1 MKKLLFLLIAFI
13 PLFSI
18 GQVHLGANMAN
29 IKAMYPNNT
38 FKTESTVDS
47 ITFISTKMQY
57 GTFFYYFDKV
67 TGLSN
72 TCIQIPNNMKD
83 LNTQVEIYNREYV
96 EISDISWKAYIE
108 GGRILKILLSYETK
122 INKYVFS
129 YSF

>member
-1 MKKLLFLLIAFI
+1 MLITFI
-13 PLFSI
+13 PLFSF
-18 GQVHLGANMAN
+18 GQVHIGASIEE

-38 FKTESTVDS
+38 FKTESTIDS

-57 GTFFYYFDKV
+57 GTFLYYFDKES
-67 TGLSN
+67 GLSN
-72 TCIQIPNNMKD
+72 TCLQIPNSIKD
-83 LNTQVEIYNREYV
+83 LNTQVEIYNQEYV
-96 EISDISWKAYIE
+96 EISDTSWKAYIE